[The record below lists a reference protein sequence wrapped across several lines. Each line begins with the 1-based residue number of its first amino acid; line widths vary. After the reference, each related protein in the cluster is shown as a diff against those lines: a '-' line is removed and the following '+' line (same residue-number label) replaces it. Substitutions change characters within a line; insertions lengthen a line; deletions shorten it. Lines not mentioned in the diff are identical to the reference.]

1 MLIVHSLL
9 FLVLSSNVTPQP
21 ALLYNWIQPPPA
33 QAPGL
38 LLHPLYLIRPNPPL
52 IQMPYF
58 HTPAHPLEQDNEMV
72 VILES
77 ESGSCSESGS
87 SYPDPVYCDK
97 YHLCSG
103 SAEDGWKVIF
113 NLVVFYLFLIVRY
126 LPKD

>member
-33 QAPGL
+33 QAPAL
-38 LLHPLYLIRPNPPL
+38 LLHPLYLISRPGPPL
-52 IQMPYF
+52 IQTRYF
-58 HTPAHPLEQDNEMV
+58 HTPAHPLEQDDEMV

-77 ESGSCSESGS
+77 EAESCSESGS

-103 SAEDGWKVIF
+103 SAEDGWKVILIF
-113 NLVVFYLFLIVRY
+113 VSLVIDVQF
-126 LPKD
+126 